1 MKTRMSILSVV
12 CLISCFVIAGLA
24 TPAHADPDYYADRL
38 SREHR
43 VASDVDEWIERGNAT
58 ITASP
63 RFEDGVRLT
72 AWANEAQNTEDY
84 EFAIAS
90 AVYLFEIPA
99 GTQYI
104 EVLVRYRGEPH
115 RLEIEDYDEPIA
127 GRAWIRNTKR
137 ETTRRGYYD
146 ENAKETR
153 YGDTFVLRAKNRS
166 EHIKIPATGHVKDG
180 WMELHIVA
188 EGGEQIDVEYLEVST
203 YRRQPKVR
211 VIQRYTPTYRWRPW
225 HRYTYLY
232 FYDGP
237 IYYATDYDYYLR
249 WSYPIYDHHYLSI
262 RSYYGGYLGR
272 YRGYYPSAYYRC
284 YSPYYYSGSRS
295 YYGGT
300 PKVYQRRTQLNRWSA
315 KHETTRRQ
323 YSRSRLSANSQAGN
337 RTAVRRSVRTTLEDH
352 RRQTPAT
359 TERIARQ
366 SIITQKQ
373 RARVSTSTLRQSK
386 VRQSTYATGSTGS
399 TSTLSKQ
406 RRYPAATTQG
416 TNRYS
421 SSTRTQRT
429 TPLYRRS
436 TQTQRTTPLYRRSTT
451 SSNRSVSSSTSSTS
465 RPKYRT
471 TTSNSSSSRAKYRTT
486 TSNSSS
492 SRSRSSISRSTTSS
506 SRERS
511 SVSRS
516 SSSSS
521 RSRTSVSR
529 SSSTKTRTRPTTSSS
544 SSSRSSSKSSDDDD
558 DDRSRTTQRTKRRR

>member
-1 MKTRMSILSVV
+1 MKTRISTLSVV
-12 CLISCFVIAGLA
+12 CLMSCFVIAGLSTLA
-24 TPAHADPDYYADRL
+24 NADYDYYADRL

-43 VASDVDEWIERGNAT
+43 IASDVDEWIERGNAT

-72 AWANEAQNTEDY
+72 AWANDAQDADNY

-90 AVYLFEIPA
+90 AVYLFEIPV

-115 RLEIEDYDEPIA
+115 RLEIEDYEEPIA

-146 ENAKETR
+146 KNAKETR

-166 EHIKIPATGHVKDG
+166 EHIKIPAAGHVKDG

-262 RSYYGGYLGR
+262 RSHYGGYLGR
-272 YRGYYPSAYYRC
+272 YRGYYPRAYYRY
-284 YSPYYYSGSRS
+284 YSPYYGSHSTYR
-295 YYGGT
+295 GT
-300 PKVYQRRTQLNRWSA
+300 PKVHQRRTQLNRWSA
-315 KHETTRRQ
+315 QHENTRQQ
-323 YSRSRLSANSQAGN
+323 YSRSRLSANSQRQDRG
-337 RTAVRRSVRTTLEDH
+337 AVRRSVRTTLDNH
-352 RRQTPAT
+352 RKQTPAT
-359 TERIARQ
+359 TERVARQ
-366 SIITQKQ
+366 SIIAQK
-373 RARVSTSTLRQSK
+373 RRTVASASTLRQNR
-386 VRQSTYATGSTGS
+386 VRQSTYASQRTV
-399 TSTLSKQ
+399 SKQ
-406 RRYPAATTQG
+406 RRYPTTTTQ
-416 TNRYS
+416 NLSRYKS
-421 SSTRTQRT
+421 
-429 TPLYRRS
+429 S
-436 TQTQRTTPLYRRSTT
+436 TQTQRTTPLYRRSTAST
-451 SSNRSVSSSTSSTS
+451 NKSLSSSTSSTS
-465 RPKYRT
+465 RPTY
-471 TTSNSSSSRAKYRTT
+471 
-486 TSNSSS
+486 
-492 SRSRSSISRSTTSS
+492 RSTTSS
-506 SRERS
+506 SRARTS
-511 SVSRS
+511 SATT
-516 SSSSS
+516 SSS
-521 RSRTSVSR
+521 RQKSSVRSSRSTSSPTRVSS

-544 SSSRSSSKSSDDDD
+544 SSSSSRSRSSSSSDDDD
-558 DDRSRTTQRTKRRR
+558 DDRSQTTQRTKRRR

>member
-1 MKTRMSILSVV
+1 MKTRISTLSVV
-12 CLISCFVIAGLA
+12 CLIICFVIAGVSI
-24 TPAHADPDYYADRL
+24 PANADYDYYGDRL

-43 VASDVDEWIERGNAT
+43 LASDVDEWIERGNAT

-72 AWANEAQNTEDY
+72 AWANDAQNTEDY

-99 GTQYI
+99 GTQSI
-104 EVLVRYRGEPH
+104 EILVRYRGEPH
-115 RLEIEDYDEPIA
+115 RLEIEDYEEPIA

-137 ETTRRGYYD
+137 EATRSGYYD

-166 EHIKIPATGHVKDG
+166 EHIKIPAAGHVKDG

-237 IYYATDYDYYLR
+237 VYYATDYDYYLR

-272 YRGYYPSAYYRC
+272 YRGYYPSAYYRY
-284 YSPYYYSGSRS
+284 YSPYYGSYHR
-295 YYGGT
+295 YYRGT

-315 KHETTRRQ
+315 QHERTRRQ
-323 YSRSRLSANSQAGN
+323 YSRSRLSANSRREN
-337 RTAVRRSVRTTLEDH
+337 RTSVGRSVRTTLENH

-359 TERIARQ
+359 TERVARE
-366 SIITQKQ
+366 SILTQKL
-373 RARVSTSTLRQSK
+373 RARASTSTLRQSNA
-386 VRQSTYATGSTGS
+386 RRSTYASGSTV
-399 TSTLSKQ
+399 SKQ
-406 RRYPAATTQG
+406 RRSTATTQN
-416 TNRYS
+416 TNRYRRS
-421 SSTRTQRT
+421 AETQRT

-436 TQTQRTTPLYRRSTT
+436 TASST
-451 SSNRSVSSSTSSTS
+451 RSVSSSRSSTA
-465 RPKYRT
+465 RP
-471 TTSNSSSSRAKYRTT
+471 KYRTT

-492 SRSRSSISRSTTSS
+492 SRSRSNLSRSTTSS
-506 SRERS
+506 SRERPS
-511 SVSRS
+511 LSRS

-521 RSRTSVSR
+521 RSRSNVKRS
-529 SSSTKTRTRPTTSSS
+529 SSSTKTRTRSTTSSS
-544 SSSRSSSKSSDDDD
+544 SSSRSSSSSSSDDDD

>member
-1 MKTRMSILSVV
+1 MKTRISILSVV
-12 CLISCFVIAGLA
+12 CLISCFVIAGLS
-24 TPAHADPDYYADRL
+24 TPVNADYDYYGDRL

-72 AWANEAQNTEDY
+72 AWANDAQNTDNY

-137 ETTRRGYYD
+137 ETTRSGYYD

-166 EHIKIPATGHVKDG
+166 EHIKIPAVGHVKDG

-237 IYYATDYDYYLR
+237 VYYATDYDYYLR
-249 WSYPIYDHHYLSI
+249 WSYPVYDHHYLSI

-272 YRGYYPSAYYRC
+272 YRGYYPSAYYRY
-284 YSPYYYSGSRS
+284 YSPYYGSYHS
-295 YYGGT
+295 YYRGT

-315 KHETTRRQ
+315 QHETTRRQ
-323 YSRSRLSANSQAGN
+323 YSRSRLSANNRGEN
-337 RTAVRRSVRTTLEDH
+337 RTAVRRSVQTTLENH

-359 TERIARQ
+359 TERVARQ
-366 SIITQKQ
+366 SIITQKLRT
-373 RARVSTSTLRQSK
+373 RASTASTLRQSN
-386 VRQSTYATGSTGS
+386 VRKSTYASGST
-399 TSTLSKQ
+399 TRALSQQ
-406 RRYPAATTQG
+406 RRYSTATTQDV
-416 TNRYS
+416 NRYRR
-421 SSTRTQRT
+421 STETQRT

-436 TQTQRTTPLYRRSTT
+436 AS
-451 SSNRSVSSSTSSTS
+451 SSNRSFSSSTSSNS

-471 TTSNSSSSRAKYRTT
+471 TTSNSSASRSRSSVSRSTT
-486 TSNSSS
+486 SPSREKSSVSRSSSNSSS
-492 SRSRSSISRSTTSS
+492 SRSRSS
-506 SRERS
+506 
-511 SVSRS
+511 VSRS
-516 SSSSS
+516 
-521 RSRTSVSR
+521 

-544 SSSRSSSKSSDDDD
+544 SSRSSSSSSSDDDD

>member
-1 MKTRMSILSVV
+1 MKTRISTLSVV
-12 CLISCFVIAGLA
+12 CLISCFVITGLSTLA
-24 TPAHADPDYYADRL
+24 NADYDYYADRL

-43 VASDVDEWIERGNAT
+43 IASDVDEWIERGNAT

-72 AWANEAQNTEDY
+72 AWANDAQDTDNY

-115 RLEIEDYDEPIA
+115 RLEIEDYEEPIA

-137 ETTRRGYYD
+137 EATRRGYYD
-146 ENAKETR
+146 KNAKETR

-166 EHIKIPATGHVKDG
+166 EHIKIPAAGHVEDG

-272 YRGYYPSAYYRC
+272 YRGYYPRAYYRY
-284 YSPYYYSGSRS
+284 YSPYYGSYSAYR
-295 YYGGT
+295 GT
-300 PKVYQRRTQLNRWSA
+300 PKVHQRRTQLNRWSA
-315 KHETTRRQ
+315 QHENTRQQ
-323 YSRSRLSANSQAGN
+323 YSRSRLSANPQRQDRG
-337 RTAVRRSVRTTLEDH
+337 AVRRSVRTTLENH
-352 RRQTPAT
+352 RKQTPAT
-359 TERIARQ
+359 TERVARQ
-366 SIITQKQ
+366 SIIAQK
-373 RARVSTSTLRQSK
+373 RRTVASASTLRQNR
-386 VRQSTYATGSTGS
+386 VRQSTYASQRTV
-399 TSTLSKQ
+399 SKQ
-406 RRYPAATTQG
+406 RRYPTTTQ
-416 TNRYS
+416 NLSRYK
-421 SSTRTQRT
+421 SSTQTQRA

-436 TQTQRTTPLYRRSTT
+436 TAST
-451 SSNRSVSSSTSSTS
+451 SKSLSSSTSSTS
-465 RPKYRT
+465 RPTY
-471 TTSNSSSSRAKYRTT
+471 
-486 TSNSSS
+486 
-492 SRSRSSISRSTTSS
+492 RSTTSS
-506 SRERS
+506 SRARASSATTSSSRQKS
-511 SVSRS
+511 SVRS
-516 SSSSS
+516 SSSTSS
-521 RSRTSVSR
+521 RTRVNS

-544 SSSRSSSKSSDDDD
+544 SSSRSRSSSSSDDDD
-558 DDRSRTTQRTKRRR
+558 DDRSQTTQRTKRRR

>member
-1 MKTRMSILSVV
+1 MKTRISILSAV
-12 CLISCFVIAGLA
+12 CLMSCFVIAGLA
-24 TPAHADPDYYADRL
+24 TPVNADRDYYADRL

-43 VASDVDEWIERGNAT
+43 IASDVDEWIERGNAT

-72 AWANEAQNTEDY
+72 AWANETQDTDDY

-115 RLEIEDYDEPIA
+115 RLEIEDYEEPIA

-272 YRGYYPSAYYRC
+272 YRTYYPSSYYRG

-323 YSRSRLSANSQAGN
+323 YSRSRLSANNQRGD
-337 RTAVRRSVRTTLEDH
+337 RTAVRRSVRTTLENH
-352 RRQTPAT
+352 RKQTPAT
-359 TERIARQ
+359 TDRIARQ

-373 RARVSTSTLRQSK
+373 RARASTSTLRQSK
-386 VRQSTYATGSTGS
+386 VRQSTYATRNTGS
-399 TSTLSKQ
+399 TRTLSKQ
-406 RRYPAATTQG
+406 RRYPTATTQNA
-416 TNRYS
+416 NRYRS
-421 SSTRTQRT
+421 
-429 TPLYRRS
+429 S
-436 TQTQRTTPLYRRSTT
+436 TQTQRTTPLYRRPTT
-451 SSNRSVSSSTSSTS
+451 TSNRSFSSSTSSTS
-465 RPKYRT
+465 RPQ
-471 TTSNSSSSRAKYRTT
+471 YRTT

-492 SRSRSSISRSTTSS
+492 SRSRSSLSRSTTSS
-506 SRERS
+506 SRESSSVNRS
-511 SVSRS
+511 SSSSSRSRTNVSRS

-521 RSRTSVSR
+521 RSRSSVSR

-544 SSSRSSSKSSDDDD
+544 SSSRSSSSSNNDDD

>member
-1 MKTRMSILSVV
+1 MKTRISILSAV

-24 TPAHADPDYYADRL
+24 TPANADRDYYADRL

-43 VASDVDEWIERGNAT
+43 IASDVDEWIERGNAT

-72 AWANEAQNTEDY
+72 AWANETQDTDDY

-115 RLEIEDYDEPIA
+115 RLEIEDYEEPIA

-272 YRGYYPSAYYRC
+272 YRAYYPSSYYRG
-284 YSPYYYSGSRS
+284 YSPYYHGASRS

-323 YSRSRLSANSQAGN
+323 YSRSRLSANNQRGD
-337 RTAVRRSVRTTLEDH
+337 RTAVRRSVRTTLENH
-352 RRQTPAT
+352 RKQTPAT
-359 TERIARQ
+359 TDRITRQ

-373 RARVSTSTLRQSK
+373 RARASTSTLRQSK
-386 VRQSTYATGSTGS
+386 VRQSTYATGNTGS
-399 TSTLSKQ
+399 QSTLSKQ
-406 RRYPAATTQG
+406 RRYPTATTQNA
-416 TNRYS
+416 NRYR
-421 SSTRTQRT
+421 SSTQTRRT
-429 TPLYRRS
+429 TPLYRRP
-436 TQTQRTTPLYRRSTT
+436 TTT
-451 SSNRSVSSSTSSTS
+451 SNRSFSSSTSSTS
-465 RPKYRT
+465 RPQYRT
-471 TTSNSSSSRAKYRTT
+471 TTSNSSA
-486 TSNSSS
+486 
-492 SRSRSSISRSTTSS
+492 SRSRSSLSRSTTSS

-521 RSRTSVSR
+521 SSRERSSVSRSSSSRSRSSVSR

-544 SSSRSSSKSSDDDD
+544 SASRSSSSSKNDDD

>member
-1 MKTRMSILSVV
+1 MKTRISTLSVV
-12 CLISCFVIAGLA
+12 CVISCFVIAGLSPLA
-24 TPAHADPDYYADRL
+24 NADYDYYADRL

-43 VASDVDEWIERGNAT
+43 IASDVDEWIERGNAT

-72 AWANEAQNTEDY
+72 AWANDAQNAANY

-90 AVYLFEIPA
+90 AVYLFEIPV

-115 RLEIEDYDEPIA
+115 RLEIEDYEEPIA

-137 ETTRRGYYD
+137 EATRRGYYD

-166 EHIKIPATGHVKDG
+166 EHIKIPAAGHVEDG

-272 YRGYYPSAYYRC
+272 YRGHYPRAYYRC
-284 YSPYYYSGSRS
+284 YSPYYGSYGS
-295 YYGGT
+295 YGSYRGT
-300 PKVYQRRTQLNRWSA
+300 PKVHQRRTQLNRWSA
-315 KHETTRRQ
+315 QHENTRQQ
-323 YSRSRLSANSQAGN
+323 YSRSRLSANNVRQGQG
-337 RTAVRRSVRTTLEDH
+337 TVRRSVRTTLENH

-359 TERIARQ
+359 TERVARH
-366 SIITQKQ
+366 SIIAQKR
-373 RARVSTSTLRQSK
+373 RAVSSSTLRQNNR
-386 VRQSTYATGSTGS
+386 VRQSTY
-399 TSTLSKQ
+399 TSQGTVSKQ
-406 RRYPAATTQG
+406 RRYPTTTTQ
-416 TNRYS
+416 NLSRYRS
-421 SSTRTQRT
+421 SS
-429 TPLYRRS
+429 
-436 TQTQRTTPLYRRSTT
+436 QTQRTTPLYRRSPT
-451 SSNRSVSSSTSSTS
+451 STNKSLSSRTSSTS
-465 RPKYRT
+465 RPTY
-471 TTSNSSSSRAKYRTT
+471 
-486 TSNSSS
+486 
-492 SRSRSSISRSTTSS
+492 RSTTSS
-506 SRERS
+506 SRTRAS
-511 SVSRS
+511 SSPTNSSRAQPSVRS
-516 SSSSS
+516 SSSTSS
-521 RSRTSVSR
+521 RTRASS

-544 SSSRSSSKSSDDDD
+544 SSSRSRSSSSSDDDDD
-558 DDRSRTTQRTKRRR
+558 DDRSRTTERTKRRR

>member
-1 MKTRMSILSVV
+1 MKTRISTLSVV
-12 CLISCFVIAGLA
+12 CLISCFLIAGVSPLA
-24 TPAHADPDYYADRL
+24 SADYDYYADRL

-43 VASDVDEWIERGNAT
+43 IASDVDEWIERGNAT

-72 AWANEAQNTEDY
+72 AWSSDVHDANNY

-90 AVYLFEIPA
+90 AVYLFEIPT

-115 RLEIEDYDEPIA
+115 RLEIEDYEEPIA

-137 ETTRRGYYD
+137 EATRRGYYD

-153 YGDTFVLRAKNRS
+153 YGDTFILRAKNRS
-166 EHIKIPATGHVKDG
+166 EHIKIPAAGRVEDG

-188 EGGEQIDVEYLEVST
+188 EGGEQLDVEYLEVST

-237 IYYATDYDYYLR
+237 IYYATDHDYYLR

-262 RSYYGGYLGR
+262 RSHYGGYLGR
-272 YRGYYPSAYYRC
+272 YRGYYPRAYYRY
-284 YSPYYYSGSRS
+284 YSPYYGSYSAYR
-295 YYGGT
+295 GT

-315 KHETTRRQ
+315 QHEKTRQQ
-323 YSRSRLSANSQAGN
+323 YSRSRLAANTRQDRG
-337 RTAVRRSVRTTLEDH
+337 AVRRSVRTTLENH
-352 RRQTPAT
+352 RKQTPAT
-359 TERIARQ
+359 TERVARQ
-366 SIITQKQ
+366 SIIAQK
-373 RARVSTSTLRQSK
+373 RRTVASTSTGHQSRI
-386 VRQSTYATGSTGS
+386 RQSTYSSQSTI
-399 TSTLSKQ
+399 SKQ
-406 RRYPAATTQG
+406 RRYPTTTQ
-416 TNRYS
+416 NLSRYKS
-421 SSTRTQRT
+421 STQRT

-436 TQTQRTTPLYRRSTT
+436 IPSTNKSFSSSTSSDSRPQYRSTT
-451 SSNRSVSSSTSSTS
+451 SSRS
-465 RPKYRT
+465 K
-471 TTSNSSSSRAKYRTT
+471 
-486 TSNSSS
+486 
-492 SRSRSSISRSTTSS
+492 TSS
-506 SRERS
+506 SRTSVRS
-511 SVSRS
+511 TTNSSSAKSRVRS

-521 RSRTSVSR
+521 SRTRVSS

-544 SSSRSSSKSSDDDD
+544 SSSRSSSSSSSDDDD
-558 DDRSRTTQRTKRRR
+558 DDRSRTTERTKRRR

>member
-1 MKTRMSILSVV
+1 MKTRISTLSVV
-12 CLISCFVIAGLA
+12 CLISCFVIAGLS
-24 TPAHADPDYYADRL
+24 PLADADYDYYADRL

-43 VASDVDEWIERGNAT
+43 IASDVDEWIERGNAT

-72 AWANEAQNTEDY
+72 AWANNAQDAENY

-90 AVYLFEIPA
+90 AVYLFEIPV

-115 RLEIEDYDEPIA
+115 RLEIEDYEEPIA

-137 ETTRRGYYD
+137 EATRRGYYD

-166 EHIKIPATGHVKDG
+166 EHIKIPAAGHVEDG

-203 YRRQPKVR
+203 YRRQPKIR

-237 IYYATDYDYYLR
+237 IYYTTDYDYYLR

-272 YRGYYPSAYYRC
+272 YRGYYPRAYYRN
-284 YSPYYYSGSRS
+284 YSPYYGSYSA
-295 YYGGT
+295 YHGT

-315 KHETTRRQ
+315 QHENTRQQ
-323 YSRSRLSANSQAGN
+323 YSRSRLSANN
-337 RTAVRRSVRTTLEDH
+337 RNQDRGAVRRSVRTTLENH
-352 RRQTPAT
+352 RKQTPAT
-359 TERIARQ
+359 TERVARQ
-366 SIITQKQ
+366 SIIAQKR
-373 RARVSTSTLRQSK
+373 RATTSASTLRQNRI
-386 VRQSTYATGSTGS
+386 RQSNY
-399 TSTLSKQ
+399 TSQRTISKQ
-406 RRYPAATTQG
+406 RRYPTTTQ
-416 TNRYS
+416 NVSRYKS
-421 SSTRTQRT
+421 
-429 TPLYRRS
+429 S
-436 TQTQRTTPLYRRSTT
+436 TQTQRTTPLYRRSNT
-451 SSNRSVSSSTSSTS
+451 STNKSLSSSRSSTS
-465 RPKYRT
+465 RPTY
-471 TTSNSSSSRAKYRTT
+471 
-486 TSNSSS
+486 
-492 SRSRSSISRSTTSS
+492 RSTTSS
-506 SRERS
+506 SRTNVRS
-511 SVSRS
+511 STTNSSRAKSSVRSSSSSSSRTRVSSSSSTKTRSRPTTSSSSASRS

-521 RSRTSVSR
+521 SD
-529 SSSTKTRTRPTTSSS
+529 
-544 SSSRSSSKSSDDDD
+544 DDDD
-558 DDRSRTTQRTKRRR
+558 DDRSRTTERTKRRR

>member
-1 MKTRMSILSVV
+1 MKTRISILGVI
-12 CLISCFVIAGLA
+12 CLISCFVIAGLS
-24 TPAHADPDYYADRL
+24 TPANADYDYYTDRL

-72 AWANEAQNTEDY
+72 AWANDAQNTDDY

-137 ETTRRGYYD
+137 EATRSGYYD

-166 EHIKIPATGHVKDG
+166 EHIKIPAAGRVKDG

-237 IYYATDYDYYLR
+237 VYYATDYDYYLR

-272 YRGYYPSAYYRC
+272 YRGYYPRAYYRY
-284 YSPYYYSGSRS
+284 YSPYYGSYHS
-295 YYGGT
+295 YYRGT

-315 KHETTRRQ
+315 QHETTRRQ
-323 YSRSRLSANSQAGN
+323 YSRSRLSANSQRGN
-337 RTAVRRSVRTTLEDH
+337 RTAVRRSVRTTLENH

-359 TERIARQ
+359 TERVARQ
-366 SIITQKQ
+366 SIITQKV
-373 RARVSTSTLRQSK
+373 RARASASTLRQSN
-386 VRQSTYATGSTGS
+386 VRKSTYASGSTA
-399 TSTLSKQ
+399 STLSKQ
-406 RRYPAATTQG
+406 RRYSTATTRDV
-416 TNRYS
+416 NRYRR
-421 SSTRTQRT
+421 STETQRT
-429 TPLYRRS
+429 TPLYRR
-436 TQTQRTTPLYRRSTT
+436 PT
-451 SSNRSVSSSTSSTS
+451 SSSTRSFSSSTSSTS

-471 TTSNSSSSRAKYRTT
+471 TTSNSSSSR
-486 TSNSSS
+486 
-492 SRSRSSISRSTTSS
+492 SRSSVSRSTTSS
-506 SRERS
+506 SREKS

-521 RSRTSVSR
+521 SSRSRSSVSR
-529 SSSTKTRTRPTTSSS
+529 SSSSTKTRTRPTTTSS
-544 SSSRSSSKSSDDDD
+544 SSSRSSSSSSSDDDD

>member
-1 MKTRMSILSVV
+1 MKTRISTLSVV
-12 CLISCFVIAGLA
+12 CLISCFVIAGLSTLA
-24 TPAHADPDYYADRL
+24 NADYDYYGDRL

-72 AWANEAQNTEDY
+72 AWATDAQNTENY

-90 AVYLFEIPA
+90 AVYLFEIPT

-137 ETTRRGYYD
+137 ETTRSGYYD

-166 EHIKIPATGHVKDG
+166 EHIKIPAVGHVKDG

-237 IYYATDYDYYLR
+237 VYYATDYDYYLR
-249 WSYPIYDHHYLSI
+249 WSYPVYDHHYLSI

-272 YRGYYPSAYYRC
+272 YRGYHPSAYYRY
-284 YSPYYYSGSRS
+284 YSPYYGSYHS
-295 YYGGT
+295 YYRGT

-315 KHETTRRQ
+315 QHETTRRQ
-323 YSRSRLSANSQAGN
+323 YSRSRLSANNRGEN
-337 RTAVRRSVRTTLEDH
+337 RTAVRRSVRTTLENH

-359 TERIARQ
+359 TERVARQ
-366 SIITQKQ
+366 SIITQKLRT
-373 RARVSTSTLRQSK
+373 RASAASTLRQSN
-386 VRQSTYATGSTGS
+386 VRKSTYASGSTR
-399 TSTLSKQ
+399 STLSKQ
-406 RRYPAATTQG
+406 RRYSTATTQDV
-416 TNRYS
+416 NR
-421 SSTRTQRT
+421 
-429 TPLYRRS
+429 YRRS
-436 TQTQRTTPLYRRSTT
+436 TETQRTTPLYRRSTT
-451 SSNRSVSSSTSSTS
+451 SSNRSFSSSTSSNS
-465 RPKYRT
+465 RP
-471 TTSNSSSSRAKYRTT
+471 KYRTT

-492 SRSRSSISRSTTSS
+492 SRSRSSVSRSTSS

-521 RSRTSVSR
+521 SSRSRSSVSR
-529 SSSTKTRTRPTTSSS
+529 SSSSSKTRTRPTTSSS
-544 SSSRSSSKSSDDDD
+544 SSSRSSSSSSSDDDD

>member
-1 MKTRMSILSVV
+1 MKTRISTLSIV
-12 CLISCFVIAGLA
+12 CLISCFVITGLSTLA
-24 TPAHADPDYYADRL
+24 KADYDYYADRL

-43 VASDVDEWIERGNAT
+43 IASDVDEWIERGNAT

-72 AWANEAQNTEDY
+72 AWSSDAHDADNY

-99 GTQYI
+99 ATQYI

-115 RLEIEDYDEPIA
+115 RLEIEDYEEPIA

-137 ETTRRGYYD
+137 EATRRGYYD

-166 EHIKIPATGHVKDG
+166 EHIKIPAAGHVKDG

-211 VIQRYTPTYRWRPW
+211 IIQRYTPTYRWRPW

-272 YRGYYPSAYYRC
+272 YRGYYPRAYYRY
-284 YSPYYYSGSRS
+284 YSPYYGS
-295 YYGGT
+295 YGAYRGT

-315 KHETTRRQ
+315 QHEQTRQQ
-323 YSRSRLSANSQAGN
+323 YSRSRLSVNTRRQDRGAL
-337 RTAVRRSVRTTLEDH
+337 RRSVHTTLENH
-352 RRQTPAT
+352 RKQTPAT
-359 TERIARQ
+359 SERVARQ
-366 SIITQKQ
+366 SIIDQKR
-373 RARVSTSTLRQSK
+373 RAVASASALRQNRI
-386 VRQSTYATGSTGS
+386 RQSTYSSQS
-399 TSTLSKQ
+399 TSSKQ
-406 RRYPAATTQG
+406 RRYPTTTTQ
-416 TNRYS
+416 NLSRYKS
-421 SSTRTQRT
+421 
-429 TPLYRRS
+429 S

-451 SSNRSVSSSTSSTS
+451 ATNKSFSSSTSSTS
-465 RPKYRT
+465 RPTY
-471 TTSNSSSSRAKYRTT
+471 
-486 TSNSSS
+486 
-492 SRSRSSISRSTTSS
+492 RSTTSS
-506 SRERS
+506 SRTRVSSSTTNSSRAKSSVRS
-511 SVSRS
+511 SNST
-516 SSSSS
+516 SS
-521 RSRTSVSR
+521 RTRVSS

-544 SSSRSSSKSSDDDD
+544 SSSRSRSSSSNDDDD

>member
-1 MKTRMSILSVV
+1 MKTRISTLSVV
-12 CLISCFVIAGLA
+12 CLISCFVIAGLSTLA
-24 TPAHADPDYYADRL
+24 NADYDYYADRL

-43 VASDVDEWIERGNAT
+43 IASDVDEWIERGNAT

-72 AWANEAQNTEDY
+72 AWANDAQDKDNY

-99 GTQYI
+99 GAQYI

-115 RLEIEDYDEPIA
+115 RLEIEDYEEPIA

-137 ETTRRGYYD
+137 EATRRGYYD

-166 EHIKIPATGHVKDG
+166 EHIKIPAAGHVEDG
-180 WMELHIVA
+180 WMEFHIVA

-211 VIQRYTPTYRWRPW
+211 VIQRYTPTYSWRPW

-262 RSYYGGYLGR
+262 RSHYGGYLGR
-272 YRGYYPSAYYRC
+272 YRGYYPRAYYRY
-284 YSPYYYSGSRS
+284 YSPYYGSYSA
-295 YYGGT
+295 YHGT

-315 KHETTRRQ
+315 QHENTRQQ
-323 YSRSRLSANSQAGN
+323 YSRSRLSANN
-337 RTAVRRSVRTTLEDH
+337 RRQDRGAVRRSVRTTLENH
-352 RRQTPAT
+352 RKQTPAT
-359 TERIARQ
+359 TERVARQ
-366 SIITQKQ
+366 SIITQKR
-373 RARVSTSTLRQSK
+373 RAVSSASTLRQNRI
-386 VRQSTYATGSTGS
+386 RQSTY
-399 TSTLSKQ
+399 TSQGTLSKQ
-406 RRYPAATTQG
+406 RRYPTTTQ
-416 TNRYS
+416 NLSRYKS
-421 SSTRTQRT
+421 
-429 TPLYRRS
+429 S

-451 SSNRSVSSSTSSTS
+451 STNKSFSSSTSSTS
-465 RPKYRT
+465 RPTY
-471 TTSNSSSSRAKYRTT
+471 
-486 TSNSSS
+486 
-492 SRSRSSISRSTTSS
+492 RSTTSS
-506 SRERS
+506 SRTRASSSTTNSSREKS
-511 SVSRS
+511 SVRS
-516 SSSSS
+516 SSSTSS
-521 RSRTSVSR
+521 RSSRTRVSS

-544 SSSRSSSKSSDDDD
+544 SSSRSSSSDDDDD
-558 DDRSRTTQRTKRRR
+558 DDRSRTTERTKRRR

>member
-1 MKTRMSILSVV
+1 MKIRISTLSVV
-12 CLISCFVIAGLA
+12 CLISCFVIAGLSPLA
-24 TPAHADPDYYADRL
+24 NADYDYYADRL

-72 AWANEAQNTEDY
+72 AWANDAQNTDEY

-115 RLEIEDYDEPIA
+115 RLEIEDYEEPIA

-137 ETTRRGYYD
+137 ETTRSGYYD

-166 EHIKIPATGHVKDG
+166 EHIKIPAVGHVKDG

-203 YRRQPKVR
+203 YRRQPKVK

-237 IYYATDYDYYLR
+237 VYYATDHDYYLR
-249 WSYPIYDHHYLSI
+249 WSYPVYDHHYLSI

-272 YRGYYPSAYYRC
+272 YRGYYPSAYYRY
-284 YSPYYYSGSRS
+284 YSPYYGSYHS
-295 YYGGT
+295 YYRGT

-315 KHETTRRQ
+315 QHETTRRQ
-323 YSRSRLSANSQAGN
+323 YSRSRLSANSQRDS
-337 RTAVRRSVRTTLEDH
+337 RTAVRRSVRTTLENH
-352 RRQTPAT
+352 RKQTPAT
-359 TERIARQ
+359 TERVARH
-366 SIITQKQ
+366 SIITQKL
-373 RARVSTSTLRQSK
+373 RARASASTLRQST
-386 VRQSTYATGSTGS
+386 VRKSTYASGST
-399 TSTLSKQ
+399 SKQ
-406 RRYPAATTQG
+406 RRYSTATTQDA
-416 TNRYS
+416 NRYRR
-421 SSTRTQRT
+421 STETQRT

-436 TQTQRTTPLYRRSTT
+436 TASSTRSY
-451 SSNRSVSSSTSSTS
+451 SSSTSSNS
-465 RPKYRT
+465 RPQ
-471 TTSNSSSSRAKYRTT
+471 YRTT

-492 SRSRSSISRSTTSS
+492 SRSRSSVSRSKTSS

-521 RSRTSVSR
+521 RSRSSVSR
-529 SSSTKTRTRPTTSSS
+529 SSSSTKTRTRPTTTSS
-544 SSSRSSSKSSDDDD
+544 SSSRSSSSSSSDDDD

>member
-1 MKTRMSILSVV
+1 MKTRISILSAV

-24 TPAHADPDYYADRL
+24 TPANADRDYYADRL

-43 VASDVDEWIERGNAT
+43 IASDVDEWIERGNAT

-72 AWANEAQNTEDY
+72 AWANETQDTDDY

-115 RLEIEDYDEPIA
+115 RLEIEDYEEPIA

-272 YRGYYPSAYYRC
+272 YRAYYPSSYYRG
-284 YSPYYYSGSRS
+284 YSPYYHGASRS

-323 YSRSRLSANSQAGN
+323 YSRSRLSANNQRGD
-337 RTAVRRSVRTTLEDH
+337 RTAVRRSVRTTLENH
-352 RRQTPAT
+352 RKQTPAT
-359 TERIARQ
+359 TDRIARQ

-373 RARVSTSTLRQSK
+373 RARASTSTLRQSK
-386 VRQSTYATGSTGS
+386 VKQSTYATGNTGS
-399 TSTLSKQ
+399 QSTLSKQ
-406 RRYPAATTQG
+406 RRYPTATTQNA
-416 TNRYS
+416 NRYR
-421 SSTRTQRT
+421 SSTQTRRT
-429 TPLYRRS
+429 TPLYRRP
-436 TQTQRTTPLYRRSTT
+436 TTT
-451 SSNRSVSSSTSSTS
+451 SNRSFSSSTSSTS
-465 RPKYRT
+465 RPQYRT
-471 TTSNSSSSRAKYRTT
+471 TTSNSSA
-486 TSNSSS
+486 
-492 SRSRSSISRSTTSS
+492 SRSRSSLSRSTTSS

-521 RSRTSVSR
+521 SSRERSSVSRSSSSRSRSSVSR

-544 SSSRSSSKSSDDDD
+544 SASRSSSSSKNDDD

>member
-1 MKTRMSILSVV
+1 MKTRISILGVI
-12 CLISCFVIAGLA
+12 CLISCFVIAGLS
-24 TPAHADPDYYADRL
+24 TPANADYDYYTDRL

-72 AWANEAQNTEDY
+72 AWANDAQNTDDY

-137 ETTRRGYYD
+137 EATRSGYYD

-166 EHIKIPATGHVKDG
+166 EHIKIPAAGRVKDG

-203 YRRQPKVR
+203 YRRQPKVK
-211 VIQRYTPTYRWRPW
+211 VIQRYTPSYRWRPW
-225 HRYTYLY
+225 NRYTYLY

-237 IYYATDYDYYLR
+237 VYYATDHDYYLR

-262 RSYYGGYLGR
+262 RSHYGGYLGR
-272 YRGYYPSAYYRC
+272 YRGYYPRSYYRY
-284 YSPYYYSGSRS
+284 YSPYYGSYHS
-295 YYGGT
+295 YYRGT

-315 KHETTRRQ
+315 QHETTRRQ
-323 YSRSRLSANSQAGN
+323 YSRSRLSANSQREN
-337 RTAVRRSVRTTLEDH
+337 RTAVRRSVRTTLENH

-359 TERIARQ
+359 TERVARQ
-366 SIITQKQ
+366 SIITQKLRT
-373 RARVSTSTLRQSK
+373 RASASTLRQSN
-386 VRQSTYATGSTGS
+386 VRKSTYASGST
-399 TSTLSKQ
+399 TRTLSKQ
-406 RRYPAATTQG
+406 RRYPTATTQDVS
-416 TNRYS
+416 RYRRS
-421 SSTRTQRT
+421 ETQRT

-436 TQTQRTTPLYRRSTT
+436 TGSSGSSTRSF
-451 SSNRSVSSSTSSTS
+451 SSSTSSNS
-465 RPKYRT
+465 RP
-471 TTSNSSSSRAKYRTT
+471 KYRTT

-492 SRSRSSISRSTTSS
+492 SRSRSSLSRSSSSS

-521 RSRTSVSR
+521 RSRASVSR
-529 SSSTKTRTRPTTSSS
+529 SSSSSKTRTRPTTTSS
-544 SSSRSSSKSSDDDD
+544 SSSRSSSSSSSDDDD

>member
-1 MKTRMSILSVV
+1 MKTRISILSVA
-12 CLISCFVIAGLA
+12 CLISCFVIAGLSTA
-24 TPAHADPDYYADRL
+24 ANADYDYYSDRL

-43 VASDVDEWIERGNAT
+43 TASDVDEWIERGNAT

-72 AWANEAQNTEDY
+72 AWANDTQNTDDY

-115 RLEIEDYDEPIA
+115 HLEIEDYEEPIA

-137 ETTRRGYYD
+137 EATRSGYYD

-166 EHIKIPATGHVKDG
+166 EHIKIPAVGHVKDG

-188 EGGEQIDVEYLEVST
+188 EGGEQVDVEYLEVST
-203 YRRQPKVR
+203 YHRQPKVR
-211 VIQRYTPTYRWRPW
+211 VIQRYTPTYSWRPW

-237 IYYATDYDYYLR
+237 VYYATDDDYYLR
-249 WSYPIYDHHYLSI
+249 WSYPVYDHHYLSI

-272 YRGYYPSAYYRC
+272 YRGYYPSAYYRY
-284 YSPYYYSGSRS
+284 YSPYYGSYHS
-295 YYGGT
+295 YYRGT
-300 PKVYQRRTQLNRWSA
+300 PKVYQQRTQLNRWSA
-315 KHETTRRQ
+315 QHETTRRQ
-323 YSRSRLSANSQAGN
+323 YSRSRLSANSRREDG
-337 RTAVRRSVRTTLEDH
+337 TTVRRSVRTTLENH

-359 TERIARQ
+359 TERVARQ
-366 SIITQKQ
+366 SIITQKLRT
-373 RARVSTSTLRQSK
+373 RASAASTLRQSN
-386 VRQSTYATGSTGS
+386 VRKSTYASG
-399 TSTLSKQ
+399 STLSKQ
-406 RRYPAATTQG
+406 RRYSTATTQDV
-416 TNRYS
+416 NRYRR
-421 SSTRTQRT
+421 STETQPT

-436 TQTQRTTPLYRRSTT
+436 TS
-451 SSNRSVSSSTSSTS
+451 SSNRSFSSSTSSNS

-471 TTSNSSSSRAKYRTT
+471 TTSNSSSSR
-486 TSNSSS
+486 
-492 SRSRSSISRSTTSS
+492 SRPSVSRSTTSS
-506 SRERS
+506 SRESSSVTRS
-511 SVSRS
+511 SS

-529 SSSTKTRTRPTTSSS
+529 SSSTNSTKTRTRPTTSSS
-544 SSSRSSSKSSDDDD
+544 SSSRSSSSSSSDDDD
-558 DDRSRTTQRTKRRR
+558 DDQSKTSKTTKRTKRRR